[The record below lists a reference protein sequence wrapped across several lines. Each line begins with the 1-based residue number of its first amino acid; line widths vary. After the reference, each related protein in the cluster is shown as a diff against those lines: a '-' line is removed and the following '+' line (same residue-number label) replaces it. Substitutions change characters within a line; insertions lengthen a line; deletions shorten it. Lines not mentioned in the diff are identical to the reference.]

1 MYIVI
6 AGLSDI
12 GRNLAELLAKEG
24 NEILV
29 IDRDPAKCTAIAEDS
44 DIMAITG
51 DAGQKSTL
59 EEARVRNAHAFV
71 SAAGDDSENLM
82 ICMIAKEMGVKTI
95 ISLVD
100 EAEHAEAF
108 RQAGI
113 NLQVNPDPVVAKHIY
128 RMILQPY
135 VKDFLSFI
143 GTEIFEIEIEEGMKC
158 VGRSV
163 PKLATPNGVKVLVV
177 KRGGEYLGA
186 DKEIQPKDWLTLM
199 VNRESAKKGTEF
211 MNRWFAKG

>member
-1 MYIVI
+1 MYIIV

-12 GRNLAELLAKEG
+12 GKNLAELLAKEG
-24 NEILV
+24 NEVLV

-71 SAAGDDSENLM
+71 AAAGDDSDNLM

-95 ISLVD
+95 VSLVD

-128 RMILQPY
+128 RMISQPY

-143 GTEIFEIEIEEGMKC
+143 GTEIFEVEIEDGMKC
-158 VGRSV
+158 VGRKVSDMR
-163 PKLATPNGVKVLVV
+163 TPDGLKVLVV
-177 KRGGEYLGA
+177 KRGGEYLSA

-199 VNRESAKKGTEF
+199 VNRESAKRGTEF

>member
-12 GRNLAELLAKEG
+12 GRNLAELLIKEG
-24 NEILV
+24 NQVTV
-29 IDRDPAKCTAIAEDS
+29 IERDSAKCAEIAEGS
-44 DIMAITG
+44 DVMVITG

-71 SAAGDDSENLM
+71 AAAGDDSENLM
-82 ICMIAKEMGVKTI
+82 LCMIAKEIGVKTV

-100 EAEHAEAF
+100 EAEHTETF

-113 NLQVNPDPVVAKHIY
+113 SLQVNPDMVAARHIY
-128 RMILQPY
+128 RLISQPY
-135 VKDFLSFI
+135 VKDFLSF
-143 GTEIFEIEIEEGMKC
+143 ERAEVFEIEIEEGMKC
-158 VGRSV
+158 VGQSV
-163 PKLATPNGVKVLVV
+163 SRLATPNGVRVLVV
-177 KRGGEYLGA
+177 QRGGKYLGA
-186 DKEIQPKDWLTLM
+186 DSEIQPKDWLTLI

>member
-12 GRNLAELLAKEG
+12 GKNLAELLAKEG
-24 NEILV
+24 NEVLV

-44 DIMAITG
+44 EVMAISG

-59 EEARVRNAHAFV
+59 EEARVRNAHALV
-71 SAAGDDSENLM
+71 AAAGDDSENLM
-82 ICMIAKEMGVKTI
+82 ICMIAKEMGVKRV

-100 EAEHAEAF
+100 EAEHAETF

-113 NLQVNPDPVVAKHIY
+113 NLQVNPDVVAAKHIY
-128 RMILQPY
+128 RLISQPY

-158 VGRSV
+158 VGQSV
-163 PKLATPNGVKVLVV
+163 SELATPNGVKVLVV
-177 KRGGEYLGA
+177 QRGGKYLSE
-186 DKEIQPKDWLTLM
+186 DREIQPKDWLTLM
-199 VNRESAKKGTEF
+199 VNREAAKKGTEF